1 MKDLTKG
8 SPIKLIIAFA
18 IPILIGNIFQQ
29 LYNLIDTVIVGQT
42 LSVKALAAVGA
53 TAPIVSLIIGF
64 AIGMTNGFAVIVARY
79 FGAKDYEKMRQA
91 VAGTIVLGLATSA
104 ILTVSSLFGIKSL
117 LNLLDTP
124 KDIMDNALLF
134 IRIILLGMTFS
145 MLYNMLAGILRAL
158 GDTKNPLYFL
168 IISTVVNIILDFLF
182 ICTFRM
188 GIEGAA
194 YATVL
199 SQLLS
204 TVLCFRY
211 ILKNYPILRL
221 KRRHFKFK
229 KSLIVELFSTGIS
242 MGLMLSVV
250 ASGTVILQSSING
263 FGTATIAAHT
273 AARKIS
279 EMFMLPFGTLSV
291 TAATFSSQNYGAKK
305 PDRIKKGLKQTI
317 LVSWIWATVCIII
330 SYTFM
335 PIIISGITGTSQT
348 EIIQTATKYLRIDT
362 PFYYVLGI
370 LLILRSTLQGIGQKV
385 VPIIASFF
393 ELGGKIVAVSYLAP
407 TMGYFGICITE
418 PIIWVVCTAFLLI
431 SCIGIS
437 KKISLISAQS

>member
-104 ILTVSSLFGIKSL
+104 VLTVSSLFGIKSL

-145 MLYNMLAGILRAL
+145 MLYNMLSGILRAL

-182 ICTFRM
+182 ICTFKM

-221 KRRHFKFK
+221 KRKHFKFK
-229 KSLIVELFSTGIS
+229 RSLMVELFSTGIS

-348 EIIQTATKYLRIDT
+348 AIIQTATKYLRIDT

-418 PIIWVVCTAFLLI
+418 PIIWVVCTGFLLI

-437 KKISLISAQS
+437 KKISLISTQS